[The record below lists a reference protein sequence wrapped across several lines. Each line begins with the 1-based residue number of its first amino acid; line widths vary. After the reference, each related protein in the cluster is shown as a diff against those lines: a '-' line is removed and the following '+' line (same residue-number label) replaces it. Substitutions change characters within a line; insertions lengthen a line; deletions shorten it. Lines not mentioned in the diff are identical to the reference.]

1 MISGDAV
8 TAGGNDVRA
17 EDSLTSTIERTTRE
31 LRAIAASVDELEHVV
46 GAALTLAGSGAPSN
60 SHILELQSLD
70 VVRQKVAGV
79 ADFLDALNETI
90 PQAWRV
96 DAEAAARVI
105 TLSDMAA
112 RLAGVE
118 TEMDRANFAAPEAY
132 DLFD

>member
-17 EDSLTSTIERTTRE
+17 DDCLTDTLERTTRE

-46 GAALTLAGSGAPSN
+46 GAALTLERSDTPSN

-70 VVRQKVAGV
+70 VVRQRVAGI
-79 ADFLDALNETI
+79 ADFLEALNETI

-96 DAEAAARVI
+96 DAGAASRVI
-105 TLSDMAA
+105 TLSEMAA
-112 RLAGVE
+112 RLGGAE
-118 TEMDRANFAAPEAY
+118 TATDRANFAAPEAY